1 MKLEAVS
8 AYYGVPRMA
17 IVRLL
22 TGFYRRARRHVRN
35 RRGQTLGEPML
46 DWARGVL
53 AEHFRLAPSAMHVW
67 LAERLDAMRAERGT
81 KLNLI
86 GPRGSAKSTVAT
98 LAYVLRCAVD
108 GSEPY
113 VWIVSDTR
121 HQACA
126 HLENIKS
133 ELVENAALAER
144 YPGSVGVGQVW
155 RVGTIVLA
163 NRVMIEAF
171 GTGQKLRGRR
181 RRAHRPT
188 LIVCDDLQNDEHVH
202 SRLRR
207 EHCREWFHG
216 ALMQAGTPRTN
227 FVHLATALHRES
239 LALELDRTPG
249 WTSRAFRA
257 VERWPANEG
266 LWEAWRAIYCD
277 IQRDDT
283 QQVDARAEA
292 RAFFDAHRGA
302 MEAGSQVLW
311 PELEDLYALRCLET
325 EVGRTAFAREKQSS
339 PVNPERCEFP
349 EEYFADGLR
358 EGSLWFD
365 AWPTAVRF
373 KTVALDPSKGASDR
387 VGDYS
392 AFVLLAIDTTGVL
405 YVQANMAR
413 RPTQRIVEDGV
424 ALIAEFRPDAFGV
437 EANQFQELL
446 AAEFQRAL
454 GERGLGHTPL
464 WTLSNYTDKHVRIRT
479 LGPYLSRRRMRFK
492 SGCAST
498 RMLVDQL
505 RDFPIADHDDGPDA
519 LEMAIRLASALA
531 QGARQSDGLGD
542 RIRLSV

>member
-1 MKLEAVS
+1 MDFETLFAT
-8 AYYGVPRMA
+8 YGVSRA
-17 IVRLL
+17 FVVRLL
-22 TGFYRRARRHVRN
+22 RRIYRRARRKQAGTRRRHVDD
-35 RRGQTLGEPML
+35 EPL
-46 DWARGVL
+46 LEWARVML
-53 AEHFRLAPSAMHVW
+53 AEHFRLAPSAMHLW
-67 LAERLDAMRAERGT
+67 LADELDAMRLQRGT

-98 LAYVLRCAVD
+98 LAYVLRCAVEAA
-108 GSEPY
+108 EPY

-133 ELVENAALAER
+133 ELVENAMLAQR
-144 YPGSVGVGQVW
+144 YPGSVGVGPVW
-155 RVGTIVLA
+155 RAGTIVLA
-163 NRVMIEAF
+163 NRVMVEAF

-188 LIVCDDLQNDEHVH
+188 LVVCDDLQNDAHVH

-227 FVHLATALHRES
+227 FVHLATALHREG

-249 WTSRAFRA
+249 WQSRTFRA
-257 VERWPANEG
+257 VERWPENEA
-266 LWEAWRAIYCD
+266 LWEAWRRIYCD
-277 IQRDDT
+277 AQRG
-283 QQVDARAEA
+283 DARDAA
-292 RAFFDAHRGA
+292 RAFFEAHRAA
-302 MEAGSQVLW
+302 MEAGAQVLW
-311 PELEDLYALRCLET
+311 TELEDLYALRRLEV

-349 EEYFADGLR
+349 EEYF
-358 EGSLWFD
+358 EGELWFD
-365 AWPTAVRF
+365 VWPTATRLR
-373 KTVALDPSKGASDR
+373 TLALDPSKGASDR

-392 AFVLLAIDTTGVL
+392 AFVLLAVDMAGVL
-405 YVQANMAR
+405 HVQANLAR
-413 RPTQRIVEDGV
+413 RSTERIVEDGV
-424 ALIAEFRPDAFGV
+424 ALVAEFRPDALGV

-454 GERGLGHTPL
+454 LERGLAQTPL
-464 WTLSNYTDKHVRIRT
+464 WLLANHVDKSVRIRT
-479 LGPYLSRRRMRFK
+479 LGPYLSRGRLRFK

-498 RMLVDQL
+498 RMLVEQL

-519 LEMAIRLASALA
+519 LEMAIRLASALE